1 MLVFDRLGYLTNY
14 LILESNAYIVIDINK
29 NDKYQQSTTKQYN
42 NMIIFTIIIV
52 FVKEKFILWKKN
64 CKKSSVNEHNKHWK
78 AECVSYPE
86 ILRKN

>member
-1 MLVFDRLGYLTNY
+1 MININNLQPNY
-14 LILESNAYIVIDINK
+14 TIC
-29 NDKYQQSTTKQYN
+29 

-78 AECVSYPE
+78 AEWVSYPE
-86 ILRKN
+86 ILRKNYRNE